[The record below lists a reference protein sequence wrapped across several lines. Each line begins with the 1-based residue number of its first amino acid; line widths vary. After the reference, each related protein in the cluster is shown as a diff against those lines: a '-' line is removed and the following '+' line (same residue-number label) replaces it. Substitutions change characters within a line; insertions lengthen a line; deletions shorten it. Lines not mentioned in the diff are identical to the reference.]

1 MEEDKA
7 KIGDV
12 AELVTQMLSDDQ
24 PRMNLYQKI
33 DDAVNCVFEPD
44 AAVKALPWVQNRHY
58 ALTDLADARDTG
70 VRTFATLMPRVEIAP
85 LNDEQAEYERTDM
98 AEQAWQWEIERMNR
112 IGAKSIHEQIME
124 DAMSYHA
131 VALQTEY
138 LPYKF
143 KGRGKDNRLK
153 ALMRSRCFNWIR
165 HHPGTVHY
173 RQSDYGLES
182 VAKVHPYSIQ
192 TLIDNFGRD
201 NEGVQ
206 KLLAKHANAKPAEL
220 LKTCYVLV
228 DFMDWNRRVQFV
240 VPHASTTVPS
250 VIGDSDIV
258 FRNEEHGL
266 PFIPW
271 VIIDKGSPIWR
282 AVLESGLWDNMQYMN
297 LIRFAKAIEQST
309 KSNQLIRTPDGTLK
323 NVWIDFQN
331 PSNYMVAPL
340 DGTVIDNLQPVPID
354 PQLEAIYQEMSAK
367 NSSSTVSTVLRD
379 ASRFANTPF
388 SSMNQMINLAMSQLS
403 KAKNTA
409 GDAEAAAIFQGFQWV
424 SHSGIPFSAY
434 RPTSKDSKKDDGAY
448 NGRGG
453 QIIIDPRK
461 APTEKEIDKMNPER
475 RSIFEKTVYYDLDAL
490 YIKVELQS
498 NNTTD
503 EQTRLNVNINA
514 IDKLG
519 MSRQQAFERM
529 GWDNYKLVSSQ
540 AAQEQ
545 LEQAEL
551 QKEIQLIML
560 KVEEAKMQM
569 QMQAQQAQ
577 MQMEQ
582 QAMQQQMQQE
592 QSMQAQQNAMMSQ
605 QAPGMEGMDMR
616 AGGNPA
622 AMQAPQMTREQ
633 ITGQAANGGQ
643 VQR

>member
-1 MEEDKA
+1 MDEQM
-7 KIGDV
+7 KIREVADV
-12 AELVTQMLSDDQ
+12 VTQMLSDDKS
-24 PRMNLYQKI
+24 RMDLYAKI

-44 AAVKALPWVQNRHY
+44 AAVKALPWVRNRHY

-112 IGAKSIHEQIME
+112 IGTKSIHEQIME

-138 LPYKF
+138 LPYKL
-143 KGRGKDNRLK
+143 KGAPKDNRIK

-182 VAKVHPYSIQ
+182 VAKVHPYSVQ

-201 NEGVQ
+201 NEGIQ
-206 KLLAKHANAKPAEL
+206 KILSKHPNAKPAEL
-220 LKTCYVLV
+220 LKMQYVLI
-228 DFMDWNRRVQFV
+228 DYMDWENRVQFV
-240 VPHASTTVPS
+240 TEKPMTSVPS
-250 VIGDSDIV
+250 VIGSSDIV
-258 FRNEEHGL
+258 FRNEKHGL

-282 AVLESGLWDNMQYMN
+282 AVLESGLWDNLQYMN

-309 KSNQLIRTPDGTLK
+309 RSTMVIKTPDGTLK
-323 NVWIDFQN
+323 NVWMDFTN
-331 PSNYMVAPL
+331 PSNPIVTQL
-340 DGTVIDNLQPVPID
+340 DGTVIDNIQPTPID
-354 PQLEAIYQEMSAK
+354 PQLEAIFQEMGAK

-409 GDAEAAAIFQGFQWV
+409 GDAEAGAIFQGFQWIH
-424 SHSGIPFSAY
+424 HSGIPFSAY
-434 RPTSKDSKKDDGAY
+434 RATSKDSKKDDSSY

-461 APTEKEIDKMNPER
+461 APTEKEIEKMSEKR
-475 RSIFEKTVYYDLDAL
+475 LSLLDKTVYYDLDAL

-529 GWDNYKLVSSQ
+529 GWDNYKLVSAQ

-551 QKEIQLIML
+551 QKEIQLIMMQ
-560 KVEEAKMQM
+560 VEQKKMEMQM
-569 QMQAQQAQ
+569 QMQQAQ

-582 QAMQQQMQQE
+582 QAQQQAMMQQQDLQN
-592 QSMQAQQNAMMSQ
+592 QQNAMMAQ
-605 QAPGMEGMDMR
+605 QAPAMQGMDMR
-616 AGGNPA
+616 SGMNPA
-622 AMQAPQMTREQ
+622 AMQAPGMTREQ
-633 ITGQAANGGQ
+633 ITGQAVNGGQ